1 MEKCVKVIVE
11 VQAWLASRHVGVG
24 DWFNFLNLLHSNIT
38 IILKIK
44 LGDNGFYCYPNV
56 KVSHAKSY
64 SQR

>member
-1 MEKCVKVIVE
+1 
-11 VQAWLASRHVGVG
+11 VGVG